1 MATVKKH
8 VALANEIRRDI
19 LAGKYGTEGGL
30 PGLDELARRSGL
42 ARNTVRSALLILEG
56 ERLVVERDRNYF
68 VNTSS
73 MLMTQYVHPLP
84 VRMRAQGKAA
94 FSENITVTTVQ
105 LPDEIADLLHVNRG
119 TVATFRFRVGNEL
132 LDSGEKK
139 PFRLSKYYY
148 LIPLNDEQVRQIE
161 ENADAD
167 LLVQYAPIL
176 LQAHD
181 EISSRLPTKE
191 EASYLHIPESTPV
204 THVQITTKDT
214 SGNVLLFQELT
225 LLGVTLAYDYSFEN
239 RPK

>member
-1 MATVKKH
+1 MAVKKH
-8 VALANEIRRDI
+8 IALANEIRKDI

-42 ARNTVRSALLILEG
+42 ARNTVRSALIVLEG
-56 ERLVVERDRNYF
+56 ERLIIERDRGYF

-73 MLMTQYVHPLP
+73 MVMTQYVPPLP
-84 VRMRAQGKAA
+84 LRMQAQGKTAS
-94 FSENITVTTVQ
+94 SENIAITSVQ
-105 LPDEIADLLHVNRG
+105 LPDEIADLLHLGRG
-119 TVATFRFRVGNEL
+119 TIATFRFRVGNEVL
-132 LDSGEKK
+132 ESGEKK

-167 LLVQYAPIL
+167 LLVQYAPL
-176 LQAHD
+176 LLTAHD

-204 THVQITTKDT
+204 THVQIITKDT
-214 SGNVLLFQELT
+214 SGRILLFQELT

-239 RPK
+239 RPKA